1 MALQATIE
9 PRKRKKVVLLSK
21 RQLQYIIE
29 RVKTLDVSIMRA
41 VVVKLVDEREAVQF
55 SYYPA
60 RQELWHSWKSTSKLD
75 TLLNYLLD
83 VFVEQFGLHTT
94 GPERF
99 ARFMVAW
106 YNVVGSIACPSLE
119 NPSSSKLWK
128 ELKTEPTVI
137 RDEDRSATV
146 FGVANCF
153 YTFVQQQVSMPVM
166 VL

>member
-1 MALQATIE
+1 MLSLFICTTS
-9 PRKRKKVVLLSK
+9 LLFSFLSYLSYCTVHVTA
-21 RQLQYIIE
+21 QLVIC
-29 RVKTLDVSIMRA
+29 
-41 VVVKLVDEREAVQF
+41 
-55 SYYPA
+55 
-60 RQELWHSWKSTSKLD
+60 
-75 TLLNYLLD
+75 
-83 VFVEQFGLHTT
+83 LHTT

-106 YNVVGSIACPSLE
+106 YNVVGSIAFPFLE

-153 YTFVQQQVSMPVM
+153 YTFVQQQVNMPVM